1 MERRYETICIIKSE
15 LGDDAIQEIVKK
27 ASASIEDGAGSIN
40 MLDEWGRRRL
50 SYPIQK
56 KHEGFYVLF
65 DYTSTAE
72 VSKSL
77 ERAFRLNE
85 SVIRYQTVRLEG
97 KAAVRAAAKQAALAA
112 KPDVEAEATPEAK
125 TEVKTEVKTEAP
137 AEVKAEVTPEAKT
150 EVKVEVKA
158 EAAPEPAADDKGS
171 EGGKDD

>member
-15 LGDDAIQEIVKK
+15 LGDDAIREIVKK
-27 ASASIEDGAGSIN
+27 ASASIEEGAGSVN

-77 ERAFRLNE
+77 ERAFRVNE
-85 SVIRYQTVRLEG
+85 SVIR
-97 KAAVRAAAKQAALAA
+97 
-112 KPDVEAEATPEAK
+112 
-125 TEVKTEVKTEAP
+125 
-137 AEVKAEVTPEAKT
+137 
-150 EVKVEVKA
+150 
-158 EAAPEPAADDKGS
+158 
-171 EGGKDD
+171 